1 MQDLE
6 KTMAEMLAV
15 ARKLPPGEERQ
26 NILKEIGRFRVRLDD
41 HSVRLKKSQTAKR
54 AAD

>member
-6 KTMAEMLAV
+6 KAMAALLAV

-26 NILKEIGRFRVRLDD
+26 NILKEIGRLRVRLDD
-41 HSVRLKKSQTAKR
+41 LSVRLKKSQTAK
-54 AAD
+54 

>member
-6 KTMAEMLAV
+6 KAIAELLAV

-26 NILKEIGRFRVRLDD
+26 NNLGDLASLARDID
-41 HSVRLKKSQTAKR
+41 HE
-54 AAD
+54 

>member
-41 HSVRLKKSQTAKR
+41 HSVRLKESQTAKR